1 MRAQSVVV
9 MAAWL
14 CGAALALA
22 GCSSASS
29 DWNKASNTNTVAAYK
44 DFLVSHPGDQH
55 AAEAKAMILQLQ
67 DDASWSEAQHTGST
81 AAYQLYLEQFP
92 QGSHATAAHDVMTSL
107 DRAAAW
113 KTAQAEGSAVGI
125 EAFLQ
130 KYPTGPEAQ
139 QAKDRLKELTGF
151 RVHLATE
158 SSKEKAE
165 RKLAQLQ
172 VRFAE
177 QLPGLAVTA
186 DAGGKSFSIDS
197 AGMTQEAAAN
207 ACGAVK
213 RKHEACQ
220 VIQQ

>member
-1 MRAQSVVV
+1 MRAQSVAAV
-9 MAAWL
+9 AAWL
-14 CGAALALA
+14 CGAALALT

-29 DWNKASNTNTVAAYK
+29 DWNKASNTNTVAAYQE
-44 DFLVSHPGDQH
+44 FLVSHPSDQH
-55 AAEAKAMILQLQ
+55 ATEAKAMILQLQ
-67 DDASWSEAQHTGST
+67 DDNRWGETQHTGTT

-92 QGSHATAAHDVMTSL
+92 QGSHASAAHDVMESL
-107 DRAAAW
+107 NRAAAW
-113 KTAQAEGSAVGI
+113 KTAQTEGSAAGI

-139 QAKDRLKELTGF
+139 QAKERLKELTGY
-151 RVHLATE
+151 RVHLGTE
-158 SSKEKAE
+158 NSKEKAE
-165 RKLAQLQ
+165 RKLAQLK

-177 QLPGLAVTA
+177 QLRELAVTA

-197 AGMTQEAAAN
+197 AGMSEEEAEN
-207 ACGAVK
+207 DCGAVK

>member
-1 MRAQSVVV
+1 MRAQSAAVV
-9 MAAWL
+9 AGWL
-14 CGAALALA
+14 CGAALALT

-29 DWNKASNTNTVAAYK
+29 DWNQASNTNTVAAYQA
-44 DFLVSHPGDQH
+44 FLVSHPSDEH
-55 AAEAKAMILQLQ
+55 ATEAKAMILQLQ
-67 DDASWSEAQHTGST
+67 DDNRWGEAQHTGT
-81 AAYQLYLEQFP
+81 AAAYQLYLEQSP
-92 QGSHATAAHDVMTSL
+92 QGSHASAAHDLMTSL

-113 KTAQAEGSAVGI
+113 KTAQAEGNAVGI
-125 EAFLQ
+125 EAYLQ

-158 SSKEKAE
+158 NSKDKAE
-165 RKLAQLQ
+165 RKLAQLK

-177 QLPGLAVTA
+177 PLRELAVTP

-197 AGMTQEAAAN
+197 AGMSQEEAEN

-220 VIQQ
+220 VTQP

>member
-9 MAAWL
+9 VAAWL
-14 CGAALALA
+14 CGAALALT
-22 GCSSASS
+22 GCGSASS

-44 DFLVSHPGDQH
+44 DFLASHPGDQH
-55 AAEAKAMILQLQ
+55 ATEAKAMILQLQ
-67 DDASWSEAQHTGST
+67 DDSGWGEAQHTGTT

-92 QGSHATAAHDVMTSL
+92 QGSHASAAHDVIASL

-113 KTAQAEGSAVGI
+113 KAAQAGGSAVGI

-139 QAKDRLKELTGF
+139 QAKDRLKELTGY

-158 SSKEKAE
+158 SSKGKAE
-165 RKLAQLQ
+165 RRLATLK
-172 VRFAE
+172 VRFAG

-186 DAGGKSFSIDS
+186 DASGKSFSIDS
-197 AGMTQEAAAN
+197 AGMTRQAAES

-220 VIQQ
+220 VVQQ

>member
-1 MRAQSVVV
+1 MRAQSVAVV
-9 MAAWL
+9 AAWL
-14 CGAALALA
+14 CGAALALT

-29 DWNKASNTNTVAAYK
+29 DWNKASNANTVAAYQ
-44 DFLVSHPGDQH
+44 DFLASHPDDQH
-55 AAEAKAMILQLQ
+55 ATEAKAFILQLQ
-67 DDASWSEAQHTGST
+67 DDGRWGEAQHAGTT
-81 AAYQLYLEQFP
+81 AAYQAYLEQFP
-92 QGSHATAAHDVMTSL
+92 QGSHASAAHEAMTSL

-113 KTAQAEGSAVGI
+113 KTAQAEGSAAGI
-125 EAFLQ
+125 EAYLQ

-139 QAKDRLKELTGF
+139 RAKDRLKELTGY

-158 SSKEKAE
+158 SSKQKAE
-165 RKLAQLQ
+165 RKFAQLK

-177 QLPGLAVTA
+177 QLRGLTMTA
-186 DAGGKSFSIDS
+186 DASGKSFSIDS
-197 AGMTQEAAAN
+197 AGMTKEEAEN